1 MAEVPKFDEAVLRKI
16 CDILGDTYTGL
27 TGSEIGQ
34 LLQNCGIDD
43 PFPGETKRRRL
54 FEALSRRQKQ
64 DRCGNNVVAFIYA
77 AMNPVR
83 YVGNREL
90 FEERRS
96 LLNEVFAFAGYT
108 LGEDG
113 KLRKIE
119 KAHTLSEAQERASR
133 LRKELIARKVHPDV
147 LRFCRAELL
156 QDNYFH
162 AVFEAAKSVADK
174 IREKTGLTSD
184 GAKLVD
190 EAFGGK
196 KPLLAFNTLQTE
208 TERSEHT
215 GLMNLM
221 KGLFGVFRNTTAHA
235 PKIKWSISEQDAL
248 DMLTLTS
255 LIHRRLDQAVLTRSQ
270 RENAMNA

>member
-1 MAEVPKFDEAVLRKI
+1 MARFPEFDEAVLRKI

-34 LLQNCGIDD
+34 LLRKCGIED
-43 PFPGETKRRRL
+43 PFPGMMKRDRL
-54 FEALSRRQKQ
+54 FEALSHRQKQ
-64 DRCGNNVVAFIYA
+64 DQCGNNVVAFIYA

-83 YVGNREL
+83 YVRNHEL

-96 LLNEVFAFAGYT
+96 LLNQVLAFAGYT

-113 KLRKIE
+113 KLRQVE
-119 KAHTLSEAQERASR
+119 VARTLTEAQERANR
-133 LRKELIARKVHPDV
+133 LRKELLARKVHSDV

-196 KPLLAFNTLQTE
+196 EPLLAFNALQTK
-208 TERSEHT
+208 TEQSEHT

-235 PKIKWSISEQDAL
+235 PKIKWPINEQDAL
-248 DMLTLTS
+248 DMLTLAS
-255 LIHRRLDQAVLTRSQ
+255 MIHRRLDQAVLTRPEHKKHTST
-270 RENAMNA
+270 

>member
-1 MAEVPKFDEAVLRKI
+1 MARIPKFDVAVLRKI
-16 CDILGDTYTGL
+16 CDILGDTNSDL

-34 LLQNCGIDD
+34 ILRDCGMED
-43 PFPGETKRRRL
+43 PSPGITKRHRL
-54 FEALSRRQKQ
+54 FEALSRRQEQ
-64 DRCGNNVVAFIYA
+64 DQCGNHVVAFIYT
-77 AMNPVR
+77 AMKPVR
-83 YVGNREL
+83 YIDNPEL

-96 LLNEVFAFAGYT
+96 RLNRALLFAGYV

-113 KLRKIE
+113 KLRPVKE
-119 KAHTLSEAQERASR
+119 ARTLTEAQERADR
-133 LRKELIARKVHPDV
+133 LRKELIARRVHPDV

-184 GAKLVD
+184 GAELVD
-190 EAFGGK
+190 EVFGGK
-196 KPLLAFNTLQTE
+196 EPLLAFNTLQTK

-235 PKIKWSISEQDAL
+235 PKIKWSINEQDAL
-248 DMLTLTS
+248 DMLTLAS
-255 LIHRRLDQAVLTRSQ
+255 MIHRRLDEAVLTRSKA
-270 RENAMNA
+270 ET

>member
-1 MAEVPKFDEAVLRKI
+1 MVKVPEFDEAILRKI

-34 LLQNCGIDD
+34 LLQDCGIDD
-43 PFPGETKRRRL
+43 PFPSMTKRHRL
-54 FEALSRRQKQ
+54 SEALSRRQRQ
-64 DRCGNNVVAFIYA
+64 DRCGNNVVAFIYT

-83 YVGNREL
+83 YVGNHEL
-90 FEERRS
+90 FVERRS
-96 LLNEVFAFAGYT
+96 LLNQVFAFAGYA

-113 KLRKIE
+113 KLRKVE
-119 KAHTLSEAQERASR
+119 KAYTLTEAQERASR
-133 LRKELIARKVHPDV
+133 LRKELIARRVHPDV
-147 LRFCRAELL
+147 LRFCHAELL

-162 AVFEAAKSVADK
+162 AVFEATKSVADK

-196 KPLLAFNTLQTE
+196 EPLLAFNTLQTE

-235 PKIKWSISEQDAL
+235 PKIKWAINEQDAL

-255 LIHRRLDQAVLTRSQ
+255 LIHRRLDPAVLTRPRRMKSA
-270 RENAMNA
+270 NA